1 MDKVID
7 QPGTDACAKGTLRG
21 VARTG
26 ILLLGAALASV
37 LLVDPP
43 IPVGRAAD
51 GQSAPQPVVPA
62 SERWIEL
69 GGSPRVETALPARL
83 PTTLAAQPGATAAR
97 DGKRTRSQRKARAVQ
112 RASLAGGLARLSASR
127 TNRAS

>member
-1 MDKVID
+1 MDNAID
-7 QPGTDACAKGTLRG
+7 QPGTGACAKGTLRG

-69 GGSPRVETALPARL
+69 GGSPRVETALPARSQMA
-83 PTTLAAQPGATAAR
+83 LAAQPGATPAR
-97 DGKRTRSQRKARAVQ
+97 DGKRTRSQRRTRGVQ
-112 RASLAGGLARLSASR
+112 RAGLAGGAALLSGGR
-127 TNRAS
+127 TNRAI